1 MSLSRILQ
9 WGALALATLPA
20 LATACDPRREVAREA
35 AATIPGA
42 LHAEAAGHGG
52 DGVAGPVRTPA
63 QGTGAPISGAAPQAR
78 FPAGKHGAP
87 IHADREQARMP
98 AGEHGA
104 PLPGAAASAAGLE
117 RARGGMAGMT
127 GSATLDG
134 MVSGN
139 SASNVVTGANSIQA
153 SSFAGASG
161 IPIVIQNTGANVLI
175 QNATVIN
182 LQLK

>member
-20 LATACDPRREVAREA
+20 LASACEPQRDVAREA
-35 AATIPGA
+35 AAALPGTVR
-42 LHAEAAGHGG
+42 AEPAVRGG
-52 DGVAGPVRTPA
+52 DG
-63 QGTGAPISGAAPQAR
+63 AAP
-78 FPAGKHGAP
+78 K
-87 IHADREQARMP
+87 ARMP

-104 PLPGAAASAAGLE
+104 PRLGAAASAAGLE

-127 GSATLDG
+127 GTATLDG

-161 IPIVIQNTGANVLI
+161 IPIVIQNSGANVLI

-182 LQLK
+182 LQFK

>member
-9 WGALALATLPA
+9 WGALALAILPA
-20 LATACDPRREVAREA
+20 LASACDPRRDVARES
-35 AATIPGA
+35 AATTSGA
-42 LHAEAAGHGG
+42 LHAEPAVHGG
-52 DGVAGPVRTPA
+52 DGAAAPVRTPEH
-63 QGTGAPISGAAPQAR
+63 GTGAPIPGTAPKAR
-78 FPAGKHGAP
+78 VPAGEHGAP
-87 IHADREQARMP
+87 IHGDPAQARMP

-104 PLPGAAASAAGLE
+104 PLPGTAASAAGLE
-117 RARGGMAGMT
+117 RARGGMAGMS
-127 GSATLDG
+127 GAATLDG

-182 LQLK
+182 LQFK